1 MEYWDLVNAEGHLI
15 SSNHPRGDK
24 LPAGLYHHVVNVLVQ
39 HQDGSILI
47 MQKDWQKSI
56 LPGKFEASA
65 GGSVLQSETIEA
77 GAKRELMEETGI
89 QAENLLQVRRYLDKT
104 YPVIWTNYYT
114 CVDMVKEQ
122 ITLQPGETIAFEW
135 VSLANFLNQIKQGH
149 IISMDSFSLN
159 TYYLKLL
166 ENKRP

>member
-1 MEYWDLVNAEGHLI
+1 MEYWVLVNAEGHLI

-47 MQKDWQKSI
+47 MQRDWQKSI

-65 GGSVLQSETIEA
+65 RGSVLQGETIEA

-89 QAENLLQVRRYLDKT
+89 QAENLIQVRRYLDKT
-104 YPVIWTNYYT
+104 YPVIWTDYYT
-114 CVDMVKEQ
+114 CIDMVKEQ

-135 VSLANFLNQIKQGH
+135 MSLANFLNQIKEGH
-149 IISMDSFSLN
+149 IISMDSSSLN